1 MGWMH
6 GLSIR
11 INGCRLS
18 KPPAGRI
25 RREGGGTEVTE
36 RNQRYVSRMSFRA
49 CCKLQANLWSWL
61 SRVYSARRALNNE
74 SIIESSDCI
83 NLFYEILST
92 HQPSWLFDGYCLIV
106 IKQVTSWDVELGLNN
121 QLNLTKIIETLY
133 DAHLRSLTVKIYIF
147 FFSQSPE
154 RNANA

>member
-11 INGCRLS
+11 INGCPNTR
-18 KPPAGRI
+18 PAGLGG
-25 RREGGGTEVTE
+25 REGGGTE
-36 RNQRYVSRMSFRA
+36 RNQRYVSRMSLRA
-49 CCKLQANLWSWL
+49 SCKLQACLWSWL
-61 SRVYSARRALNNE
+61 SRVYSVGRALNNA

-83 NLFYEILST
+83 NLFYDILST

-121 QLNLTKIIETLY
+121 QHNLTKIIQTLY
-133 DAHLRSLTVKIYIF
+133 DAHSRSLTVKIYIF
-147 FFSQSPE
+147 FLSV
-154 RNANA
+154 AWT